1 MRLVLYKRIAS
12 AEDSE
17 SSRELQIEL
26 IDRFGNLPEAVKNL
40 FAVNSLKRKARSIGI
55 SRISANDG
63 GGRITFMDQPDIDPM
78 IIINLI
84 QQAPQTYQFD
94 GKNTLRFSIATSNA
108 LERIER
114 IEQLLKTLTSKKAA

>member
-1 MRLVLYKRIAS
+1 
-12 AEDSE
+12 
-17 SSRELQIEL
+17 
-26 IDRFGNLPEAVKNL
+26 
-40 FAVNSLKRKARSIGI
+40 
-55 SRISANDG
+55 
-63 GGRITFMDQPDIDPM
+63 MDQPDIDPM